1 MKKQFVIILALIF
14 SSFFTH
20 AQSLKAMAE
29 SEMMTW
35 YGIDFTTARFQN
47 FGAYLSDKTVKTGLP
62 RWSMHPFGADD
73 LATFKKKYKKDKIAV
88 ADAQAA
94 TRNKEQDY
102 TAQMT
107 TGAHELNMDSLKTVV
122 AQYEMKGTGYGL
134 LFIVESFEYTK
145 KKTNIWA
152 VYINEADKTI
162 IDAKK
167 VTKETFGDWFVG
179 VTETVQQGAK
189 YMKNAK

>member
-1 MKKQFVIILALIF
+1 MKKQFVIILALICC
-14 SSFFTH
+14 SLFTN

-29 SEMMTW
+29 SETMTW
-35 YGIDFTTARFQN
+35 YGIDFTVARFQN

-73 LATFKKKYKKDKIAV
+73 LATFKKKYKKEKITV

-102 TAQMT
+102 TGHMT
-107 TGAHELNMDSLKTVV
+107 TSEYELNMDSLKNVI
-122 AQYEMKGTGYGL
+122 AAYEMKGTGYGL

-152 VYINEADKTI
+152 VYINEADKTV